1 MNRSSLRLF
10 AGAALS
16 GLAAAALVV
25 PATAQA
31 APVPAAFCTDGSQP
45 MVTQDEV
52 IEDFDETT
60 TVKGLTVVKG
70 TTPVEFTGTYAGYIP
85 NALGKGVAMLLFRM
99 EGAGIDAATNP
110 TGRPAGIW
118 AGMSGSPVYTADDR
132 LIGAVAYGLSPDD
145 IPLAGVTP
153 ADYMK
158 AVGTDKLTPKAP
170 ASVRVAA
177 KNIEGSRR
185 TVQAAA
191 GRSLQHLKTVKVITG
206 GARANALAN
215 RTQARVPK
223 GSSPAATSVRAGGFQ
238 AVGSP
243 TRIAEPIVPGGN
255 IAVGYSTGD
264 LFSGGVGTVTAVC
277 GDDVWAF
284 GHPMDFW
291 GETALSIHNASAA
304 LVVTDSTGLSGS
316 YKQVA
321 TVGQQVGTITQ
332 DGYAAIRGKLGLI
345 KGFPAVTKVVNAKG
359 QVLDT
364 YRGSVV
370 DPAMATNA
378 AMGPALAV
386 YDILDNIGFGTAR
399 LSWRIDYRL
408 ASGKKGS
415 LKNWQLYSGIGD
427 LGDQVATDIGNDIY
441 SIAYTDLADATIT
454 SVTST
459 LTLLDRKPV
468 DYRFVGAQVWTGK
481 KWVKLNGRTLKKHRT
496 HVVRPVYRKYLEGKP
511 KETSVGPRSKF
522 KMGALAKGRGSV
534 TFSRK
539 GEIEEF
545 ECFEDEDGELYC
557 PDFEGED
564 DAPRTFSALVETLDA
579 LIPAN
584 RGQGVTQ
591 WNWKSGKK
599 AKGTKTRT
607 SGLVAPG
614 VISGSYKATFR
625 IAG

>member
-1 MNRSSLRLF
+1 MNRSSLRWL

-16 GLAAAALVV
+16 GLAATALVA
-25 PATAQA
+25 PTTASA
-31 APVPAAFCTDGSQP
+31 APAPAAFCADGSQP

-52 IEDFDETT
+52 IEEFDQTT
-60 TVKGLTVVKG
+60 TVTGLTVVQG

-99 EGAGIDAATNP
+99 EGAGIDAATNA
-110 TGRPAGIW
+110 TGRAAGIW
-118 AGMSGSPVYTADDR
+118 AGMSGSPVYTDDDR

-170 ASVRVAA
+170 AAVRVAA
-177 KNIEGSRR
+177 KNLEGSRR

-191 GRSLQHLKTVKVITG
+191 GQSLQHLKTVKVITG

-223 GSSPAATSVRAGGFQ
+223 NSSPAAKAVRAGGFS
-238 AVGSP
+238 AVGAP
-243 TRIAEPIVPGGN
+243 TRIAQPIVPGGN

-291 GETALSIHNASAA
+291 GQTALSIHNASAA
-304 LVVTDSTGLSGS
+304 LIVTDSTGLSGS

-321 TVGQQVGTITQ
+321 TVGQQVGTITE
-332 DGYAAIRGKLGLI
+332 DGYGAIRGKLGLI
-345 KGFPAVTKVVNAKG
+345 KGFPSVTKVVNAKG

-370 DPAMATNA
+370 DPDLATNA

-386 YDILDNIGFGTAR
+386 YDILDNVGFGTAR
-399 LSWRIDYRL
+399 LSWKIDYRL

-415 LKNWQLYSGIGD
+415 LRNWQLYYGQAD
-427 LGDQVATDIGNDIY
+427 LADQVAGDIGNDIA

-459 LTLLDRKPV
+459 LTLLDRKPIG
-468 DYRFVGAQVWTGK
+468 YRFVGAQVWTGK
-481 KWVKLNGRTLKKHRT
+481 NWVKLNGRTLKKHRT
-496 HVVRPVYRKYLEGKP
+496 HVVRPVYRQYVNGKP
-511 KETSVGPRSKF
+511 RATSFGPNSKF
-522 KMGALAKGRGSV
+522 KMGKLAAGRGSV
-534 TFSRK
+534 TYSRK
-539 GEIEEF
+539 GEVAEF
-545 ECFEDEDGELYC
+545 ECFEDEDGDFYC
-557 PDFEGED
+557 PDFEGDEE
-564 DAPRTFSALVETLDA
+564 PRTFTALIEAIDA

-584 RGQGVTQ
+584 RGQGVTE
-591 WNWKSGKK
+591 WKWKSGKK
-599 AKGTKTRT
+599 SKGSKTRT

-614 VISGSYKATFR
+614 VIDGSYKATFR
-625 IAG
+625 IAR